1 MGWVQSG
8 IGMMSVLGCIVVGF
22 FFVTT
27 GMSVAIARYFNIG
40 DETKRHIYPIYRVPW
55 LVWLTDRRFV
65 VSTVLLFQYDRLVD
79 AVLGAFGDIPPGRGR
94 VLQVACVSGDIT
106 EKLVSRFRKSADVF
120 ILDASEAGIR
130 NSRKK
135 LESSGLGSGAE
146 FIHDDATSMP
156 FRNGSFDF
164 VLSFFLF
171 HELPA
176 EKKKRVFRECLRL
189 IRPGGVFA
197 YAEFHR
203 PKSVL
208 LRILGRTV
216 FGLFEPYA
224 REMWRW
230 NPCIDPKR
238 FEVRR
243 TTILHGYFQVVSII
257 RKHPDISG

>member
-1 MGWVQSG
+1 MNWVQSG
-8 IGMMSVLGCIVVGF
+8 IGMMSVLGCLVVGF

-27 GMSVAIARYFNIG
+27 GASVAFARYFNIG
-40 DETKRHIYPIYRVPW
+40 DEAKRHIYPIYRIPW

-79 AVLGAFGDIPPGRGR
+79 AVLRISDSIPFNCGR

-106 EKLVSRFRKSADVF
+106 EKLVSRCRESADIFV
-120 ILDASEAGIR
+120 LDASEAGIR
-130 NSRKK
+130 NTRKK
-135 LESSGLGSGAE
+135 LELRGFGPGVE

-156 FRNGSFDF
+156 FRGGSFDF
-164 VLSFFLF
+164 ILSFFLF
-171 HELPA
+171 HELPM
-176 EKKKRVFRECLRL
+176 EKKRQVFRECLRL

-203 PKSVL
+203 PKSAS
-208 LRILGRTV
+208 LRFLGRII

-230 NPCIDPKR
+230 NPYIDPDR

-243 TTILHGYFQVVSII
+243 TTILQGYFQVVSI
-257 RKHPDISG
+257 RKHQDISG